1 MTTQYN
7 TMSDDE
13 LDTMGNGN
21 DNHIIDL
28 GDDDD
33 DNDYYSDDSDSDIV
47 FANDYFECDNDF

>member
-1 MTTQYN
+1 
-7 TMSDDE
+7 MSDDE